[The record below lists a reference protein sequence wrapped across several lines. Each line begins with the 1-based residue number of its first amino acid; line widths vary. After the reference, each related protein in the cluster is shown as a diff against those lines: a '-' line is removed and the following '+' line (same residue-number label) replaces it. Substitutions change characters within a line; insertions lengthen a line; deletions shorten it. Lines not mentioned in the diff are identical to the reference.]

1 MEGAGHR
8 WEGVFA
14 REGKQALP
22 WRNPSYLS
30 GARRETIAGGTEQ
43 LQVEVTIH
51 RCRLVF
57 AG

>member
-1 MEGAGHR
+1 M
-8 WEGVFA
+8 FA

-43 LQVEVTIH
+43 LQGEVTIH